1 MRWRRYSAERE
12 SFKRLAR
19 QHRLQTVSALHER
32 LWGPQR
38 FAAAREAIFHRY
50 TRETAA
56 LIERRITDRHLPISD
71 QDASLMTEIDAWL
84 DTAEYVLTAAES
96 EEFTPQQ
103 QRDVWGRAD
112 LLAER
117 DEYAALRQYVHCGR
131 WVSLSVRLLND
142 RLSFRWPDV
151 GVHGVIAAYG
161 PILGLLTAGEM
172 SAMVRRSALGEAAG
186 SLYRVDMP
194 PLLLDPGM
202 RHDGQLAL
210 ETDDPLSRRMLNFD
224 RSAATV
230 AVEIFTVADPAVF
243 AALDDWA
250 LHSARTPEQSLYVR
264 RMVALAEPSG
274 FDAWIYEGAHPAG
287 YRSPHVPEPD
297 AAC

>member
-1 MRWRRYSAERE
+1 M
-12 SFKRLAR
+12 
-19 QHRLQTVSALHER
+19 
-32 LWGPQR
+32 GPPQR

-56 LIERRITDRHLPISD
+56 LIERRITDRHLPISGH
-71 QDASLMTEIDAWL
+71 DASLMTEIDAWL
-84 DTAEYVLTAAES
+84 DTAEYVLTQIDAGLVTGEYGLTATES

-103 QRDVWGRAD
+103 ARALWGRAD

-117 DEYAALRQYVHCGR
+117 DEYAALRQYIHCGR
-131 WVSLSVRLLND
+131 WPWLSVRVLNG
-142 RLSFRWPDV
+142 RLSRLWPNV
-151 GVHGVIAAYG
+151 EPHGAIAAYG
-161 PILGLLTAGEM
+161 PILELLADGEM
-172 SAMVRRSALGEAAG
+172 FAMVRRSAPGEAAG

-194 PLLLDPGM
+194 HLLSDPGM

-210 ETDDPLSRRMLNFD
+210 EAEDPPSRRMMDLS
-224 RSAATV
+224 RPAAPAAAV
-230 AVEIFTVADPAVF
+230 AVEIFTVTDPAVF

-250 LHSARTPEQSLYVR
+250 LHCAQTPERSLYVR
-264 RMVALAEPSG
+264 RMVTLVAPSG
-274 FDAWIYEGAHPAG
+274 FDAWIYEGAHPAQ